1 MLHSV
6 SCQVVWD
13 LCGYGR
19 LLQISLPE
27 NTLLYLLILLR
38 KVEYRVLWV
47 DIALQDSIEAFTPCC
62 CLEEEEETM
71 HEIRR
76 DPTMSHVIQMLEP
89 LIIVELIFIQKSLPL
104 LLKLCRC
111 EAIVNTILEVIR
123 QLLLTIPLAIQERTH
138 CLPSIFHNVPTA
150 IPMN

>member
-1 MLHSV
+1 MLHRV
-6 SCQVVWD
+6 PHQVAWD
-13 LCGYGR
+13 LHGCGR
-19 LLQISLPE
+19 LLQILLAE
-27 NTLLYLLILLR
+27 NPLLYLLILLH

-47 DIALQDSIEAFTPCC
+47 DIVLQDSIEAFTPCC
-62 CLEEEEETM
+62 CLEEGEETM

-104 LLKLCRC
+104 LLKLCRR

-123 QLLLTIPLAIQERTH
+123 QLLLTIPLAIQESTH
-138 CLPSIFHNVPTA
+138 CLPSIFHNVPTT

>member
-1 MLHSV
+1 MLHRV
-6 SCQVVWD
+6 PRQLAWD
-13 LCGYGR
+13 LRGCGR
-19 LLQISLPE
+19 LLQILLAE
-27 NTLLYLLILLR
+27 NPLLYLLILLH

-62 CLEEEEETM
+62 CLEEGQETM
-71 HEIRR
+71 HEIHK

-104 LLKLCRC
+104 LLKLCRR

-123 QLLLTIPLAIQERTH
+123 QLLLTIPLLSKKAPMVF
-138 CLPSIFHNVPTA
+138 LAFFHNVPTA